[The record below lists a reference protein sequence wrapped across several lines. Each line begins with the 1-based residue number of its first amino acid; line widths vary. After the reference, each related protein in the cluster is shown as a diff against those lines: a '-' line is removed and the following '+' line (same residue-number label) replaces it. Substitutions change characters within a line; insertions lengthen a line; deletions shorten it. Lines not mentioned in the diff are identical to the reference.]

1 MDTGIISTET
11 TPQKLAKKGAQYS
24 EVSAEL
30 KAATIRAALLEGQE
44 LRKRNPDKIDI
55 SDLGAVKRAA
65 EAYETSCAQVGVI
78 PSFIGLCAVLNVSRQ
93 WLYDYCARNP
103 RSDTAQYLDTL
114 RHAWAAIRQQLAE
127 LRLTSE
133 AVSIFMLKN
142 AKLGL
147 TDKAE
152 VEISQNRG
160 PFDDWERLTPE
171 ELEKKYADILASI
184 PEEDDEEEAEGGT
197 LYSE

>member
-1 MDTGIISTET
+1 METGIINTET
-11 TPQKLAKKGAQYS
+11 TPQRLTKPKGAQYS
-24 EVSAEL
+24 EVSAEI

-55 SDLGAVKRAA
+55 NNLDAVRAAA
-65 EAYETSCAQVGVI
+65 EAYENSCAQVGLI
-78 PSFIGLCAVLNVSRQ
+78 PSFIGLCAVMNVSRQ
-93 WLYDYCARNP
+93 WLYDYCSRNP
-103 RSDTAQYLDTL
+103 RSETTQYLDTL
-114 RHAWAAIRQQLAE
+114 RHQWAATRQQLAE
-127 LRLTSE
+127 LRMTSE

-160 PFDDWERLTPE
+160 PFDDWEHLTEE
-171 ELEKKYADILASI
+171 ELAKKYQDIIDSI
-184 PEEDDEEEAEGGT
+184 PEEDEDE
-197 LYSE
+197 

>member
-1 MDTGIISTET
+1 MDNGIISTET

-24 EVSAEL
+24 EVSAEI
-30 KAATIRAALLEGQE
+30 KAAAIRAALLEGQA
-44 LRKRNPDKIDI
+44 LRKRHPDKVDI
-55 SDLGAVKRAA
+55 SNLAALQEAA
-65 EAYETSCAQVGVI
+65 EQYENSCAAVGVI

-93 WLYDYCARNP
+93 WLYEYCSKNP
-103 RSDTAQYLDTL
+103 NSDTARYLDTL
-114 RHAWAAIRQQLAE
+114 RHQWAATRQQLAE

-152 VEISQNRG
+152 VEISQG
-160 PFDDWERLTPE
+160 PAHPWETIEDPE
-171 ELEKKYADILASI
+171 ARRRYLMDSI
-184 PEEDDEEEAEGGT
+184 PWDDDEDEGGAAGN
-197 LYSE
+197 E